1 MMEVFAVMRVPRMRI
16 GKLEAP
22 AMVRVKKPARACI
35 RRRLPVD
42 SIASGDAADASVVCL
57 GIAAEVAT
65 VLQNFGVGLDDE
77 IRLACRALPESV
89 RPSRPLP
96 VAELGTLISLCVART
111 TCSHFGLL
119 VGQQGVL
126 ASLGVVGA
134 LVPRSQPAGRILKNL
149 VRRLQRADATTA
161 PKLTQHGDVA
171 RLSYPINQPE
181 VENSDQI
188 VDGAIATGLGVLRV
202 LFGSEWSPSAV
213 LLPRAP
219 PADLTPFTRFFGAN
233 VSFDAGTAALI
244 FPASDLEQMITSG
257 AILRRLFADR
267 LWAPRN
273 GAADSFGDD
282 VRRVLRARLPRE
294 NCSVEAIAAMFSM
307 HPRTFSRRLRH
318 EGLALST
325 MVDEIRFAI
334 ACRLLSQTGMTIT
347 QAARV
352 LGFAETSVFTRAFRR
367 WSGQTPTA
375 WLRRGGQ

>member
-1 MMEVFAVMRVPRMRI
+1 M
-16 GKLEAP
+16 
-22 AMVRVKKPARACI
+22 
-35 RRRLPVD
+35 
-42 SIASGDAADASVVCL
+42 
-57 GIAAEVAT
+57 
-65 VLQNFGVGLDDE
+65 
-77 IRLACRALPESV
+77 
-89 RPSRPLP
+89 
-96 VAELGTLISLCVART
+96 
-111 TCSHFGLL
+111 
-119 VGQQGVL
+119 
-126 ASLGVVGA
+126 
-134 LVPRSQPAGRILKNL
+134 PRSQPAGRILENL
-149 VRRLQRADATTA
+149 VRRLQREDATTA
-161 PKLTQHGDVA
+161 PKLTRHGDVA
-171 RLSYPINQPE
+171 RLSYAINQPE
-181 VENSDQI
+181 VESSDQI
-188 VDGAIATGLGVLRV
+188 ADAAIATGLGVLRV